1 MEDDHEQHGDG
12 LGARGGSVRGRDP
25 EDGRNLV
32 TANVKGT
39 LPSKKPRLDSDH
51 QPLAAAGA
59 PDDPEVDR
67 TINTAF
73 ACLEAVKEVETEAV
87 LCMSKHK
94 EDQRRSDEARA
105 RVLQA
110 SNAVS
115 KAEEAARI
123 AKKAQRKAE
132 NSFRMAEEIARV
144 SKFAAEEAHARYT
157 ELQTQWEKDLE
168 TNLCRVLVQK
178 SSVAHA
184 YRDLQE
190 TAASL
195 SLIPI
200 KDMLDNSCV
209 NQLETLVKRVNA
221 CWLRLTIERRKFIE
235 TVSTVKSDPQ
245 LDSDGDDLEAVKT

>member
-12 LGARGGSVRGRDP
+12 VGTREGSNRGRGL
-25 EDGRNLV
+25 EEGRILV
-32 TANVKGT
+32 TMHEKGT
-39 LPSKKPRLDSDH
+39 PSPKKLKLDSDL
-51 QPLAAAGA
+51 QPWGAAGSVA
-59 PDDPEVDR
+59 QDDPDVDR
-67 TINTAF
+67 TITTAF
-73 ACLEAVKEVETEAV
+73 ACLEAVKELENEAV

-94 EDQRRSDEARA
+94 EDQRRSEEARA
-105 RVLQA
+105 RVMQA

-132 NSFRMAEEIARV
+132 NSFRIAEEIARV
-144 SKFAAEEAHARYT
+144 SKFASEEAQARYA

-178 SSVAHA
+178 SSVAYA

-195 SLIPI
+195 SLMPI

-209 NQLETLVKRVNA
+209 KQLETLVKRVNA
-221 CWLRLTIERRKFIE
+221 CWLHLTH
-235 TVSTVKSDPQ
+235 VNNSD
-245 LDSDGDDLEAVKT
+245 DADAVEI